1 LKDIKKLLGY
11 LEINSTKTKK
21 GFPLTINILTQRNV
35 FYLNILLGIV
45 LIISTFFVV
54 RDVISHYFE
63 QKKNVQKG
71 AYSAKVTTAEPEVQI
86 SEYAL
91 ILANNPFGF
100 SGGEIKTLTGSTSHK
115 TQQGDI
121 MLIGTVV
128 GPKELSY
135 GIFRDSAG
143 IQEVF
148 KIGDP
153 VFDIGKLHRVEQ
165 AKVIIR
171 KGEKTVE
178 ILLEDVKVKE
188 VKKQASA
195 ASPSPSSFA
204 QKIGRSTYMVD
215 QARLQQAIANPGQ
228 MMTDARLKPN
238 IVNGKEEGFVLSEV
252 KQGGVYHSLGL
263 QDGDVLLRI
272 NEYDISNPERALQ
285 AFTALKGMERV
296 QVDLIRSGSRM
307 TMTYQIK

>member
-1 LKDIKKLLGY
+1 M
-11 LEINSTKTKK
+11 
-21 GFPLTINILTQRNV
+21 
-35 FYLNILLGIV
+35 
-45 LIISTFFVV
+45 IISTIFVA
-54 RDVISHYFE
+54 RDSISRYFE
-63 QKKNVQKG
+63 QKKNVQKST
-71 AYSAKVTTAEPEVQI
+71 YSSKATSLEQEKQL
-86 SEYAL
+86 SEYTV
-91 ILANNPFGF
+91 ILDNNPFGF
-100 SGGEIKTLTGSTSHK
+100 PGGEIKTLTGSTSQK
-115 TQQGDI
+115 TQQGNI

-128 GPKELSY
+128 GPGKLNY
-135 GIFRDSAG
+135 GIFKDSAG
-143 IQEVF
+143 VQEVF

-153 VFDIGKLHRVEQ
+153 VFDIGRLYRVHRD
-165 AKVIIR
+165 KVVIR
-171 KGEKTVE
+171 KAGKTVE

-188 VKKQASA
+188 VTKQASA
-195 ASPSPSSFA
+195 AGPSPSSFA

-238 IVNGKEEGFVLSEV
+238 IVNGKEEGFVLNEV
-252 KQGGVYHSLGL
+252 KQGGVYQSLGL